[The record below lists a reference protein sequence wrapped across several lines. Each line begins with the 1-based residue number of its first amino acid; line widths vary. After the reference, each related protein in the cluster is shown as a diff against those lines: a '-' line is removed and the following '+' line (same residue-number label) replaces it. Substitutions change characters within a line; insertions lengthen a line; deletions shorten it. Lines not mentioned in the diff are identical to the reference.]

1 MKSSAELTPAMQSEL
16 DAFNEL
22 LRKTA
27 DELESSGR
35 MKTLRHLMAEY
46 DTPFV
51 NEDDMFS
58 IFDKIPAEELNI
70 VFASFLKKAENPHHF
85 SFIMRYKDKVVDYHD
100 NLVHIVRSSL

>member
-1 MKSSAELTPAMQSEL
+1 MVSVGRVLVGVTLTREEEMKSSAELTPAMQSEL
-16 DAFNEL
+16 DAINEL

-58 IFDKIPAEELNI
+58 IFDKIPAYI
-70 VFASFLKKAENPHHF
+70 S
-85 SFIMRYKDKVVDYHD
+85 
-100 NLVHIVRSSL
+100 